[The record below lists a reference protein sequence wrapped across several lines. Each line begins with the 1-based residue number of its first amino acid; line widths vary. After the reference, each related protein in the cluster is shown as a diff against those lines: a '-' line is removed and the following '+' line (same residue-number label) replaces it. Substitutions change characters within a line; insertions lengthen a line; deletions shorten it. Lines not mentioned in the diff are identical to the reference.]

1 MISRKKQEQ
10 PEATIKINPNGVRA
24 SYVGSASLS
33 PSVSVSGNNVS
44 VTGTQDV
51 LLSGIKVEPSDP
63 SLGWTL
69 STTGLEGGQWRVSPK
84 SGSGVTSLS
93 VEIPANHFFEGG
105 CITAKY
111 NNLEVSSNQVC
122 FSMNDGGSGCTKSQ
136 CSIKYGYRM
145 QDTNVNQNP
154 GAHYLDV
161 AWELDCSGTCEF
173 TSDASVS
180 YTTYSQ
186 SGNTAYSN
194 SFTVPMKGLSG
205 DELNGTSDS
214 FILQYTTYGDTS
226 THYIIMRVMD
236 GGNNITSAE
245 CMQDWMCKPY

>member
-1 MISRKKQEQ
+1 MCLFNIIGLSTKGQ
-10 PEATIKINPNGVRA
+10 PDPSTINGGTV
-24 SYVGSASLS
+24 SYDLQDE
-33 PSVSVSGNNVS
+33 VSNS
-44 VTGTQDV
+44 TKT
-51 LLSGIKVEPSDP
+51 LSGCEETQPSC
-63 SLGWTL
+63 S
-69 STTGLEGGQWRVSPK
+69 
-84 SGSGVTSLS
+84 
-93 VEIPANHFFEGG
+93 A
-105 CITAKY
+105 
-111 NNLEVSSNQVC
+111 
-122 FSMNDGGSGCTKSQ
+122 SQ